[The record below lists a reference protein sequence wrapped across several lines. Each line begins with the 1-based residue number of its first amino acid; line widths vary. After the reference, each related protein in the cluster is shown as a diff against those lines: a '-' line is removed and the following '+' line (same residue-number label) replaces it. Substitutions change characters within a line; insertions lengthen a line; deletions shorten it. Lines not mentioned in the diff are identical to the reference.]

1 MDKSSVNANHA
12 QLEKKP
18 EIFKVHI
25 EIEGAQSIPGLVP
38 AINKESAIALLDI
51 FRFAM
56 KPKVRGYL
64 LSYQNDELIVA
75 VPAAGYIEGMTRET
89 SLRGEP
95 PEVKK
100 PKTKLPYWELTKVKP
115 EKPMA
120 DAKMFNLEII
130 IDGAVE
136 KVPVSGVNKES
147 VIALL
152 TEATCEKLPRIAGWN
167 LFGEDGTLLASV
179 PAVAFI
185 GELAKVTKLD
195 QKPADPKSAGWSVVP
210 AVAPTTQ
217 DFAKM
222 IEKAKKEGRL
232 PQ

>member
-1 MDKSSVNANHA
+1 MDKSSVNANYA
-12 QLEKKP
+12 QLGKKP
-18 EIFKVHI
+18 EVFKVHI
-25 EIEGAQSIPGLVP
+25 EIDGAQSIPGLVP

-75 VPAAGYIEGMTRET
+75 VPAAGYIQGMTKET

-95 PEVKK
+95 PEEKN
-100 PKTKLPYWELTKVKP
+100 PQTILPHWELTKMKP

-120 DAKMFNLEII
+120 DAEMFNLDII
-130 IDGAVE
+130 IDGAVQ

-147 VIALL
+147 VISLL
-152 TEATCEKLPRIAGWN
+152 TQATCEKLPRIAGWN
-167 LFGEDGTLLASV
+167 LWGEDGTLLASV

-185 GELAKVTKLD
+185 GELAKITKLD
-195 QKPADPKSAGWSVVP
+195 EKPADPKTAGWNVVP
-210 AVAPTTQ
+210 TVAPTSQ
-217 DFAKM
+217 DFVKM
-222 IEKAKKEGRL
+222 IEIAKKEGRL